1 MEYVAHRRLN
11 IWLVWQHKQEER
23 QLDRLSEEGVHL
35 EKPGFLFSTFRT
47 DPEARYVY
55 RLDYQ
60 PALRVQGT
68 VANYRALFEDA
79 GWEYV
84 GHYTGWYYF
93 RKPWVP
99 QGVVDVYTDRQ
110 SIRSLYRRIQ
120 RMIGVVLLIE
130 LFLVAY
136 EVGFMRTAFPHIWRV
151 AWPFWVLWAGLLMAL
166 GYGFLKIHQRTKDSP

>member
-1 MEYVAHRRLN
+1 SHRRLN
-11 IWLVWQHKQEER
+11 IWLVWQHKQEEH

-47 DPEARYVY
+47 DPEVRYVY

-60 PALRVQGT
+60 PALRAQAA
-68 VANYRALFEDA
+68 VADYRALFEDA
-79 GWEYV
+79 GWEYM
-84 GHYTGWYYF
+84 GRWAGWYYF
-93 RKPWVP
+93 RKSWVP

-110 SIRSLYRRIQ
+110 SIRNLYRRIQ

-136 EVGFMRTAFPHIWRV
+136 EVGFMPAVFPHVWHW